1 MLEKQSPYLSHQ
13 NRLSDVIAAIQV
25 MGVYRHS
32 ARKIEAW
39 VELLGNKPK
48 SADNWLKIFNEH
60 PEFFRAGLDED
71 GFHTLVLRRAQPRTY
86 NTKTGD
92 EISIKEFKAL
102 EQSARKQYSRRPLST
117 EQILALI
124 DAAAKLQ
131 TQATIR
137 RQELR
142 WWVSIVVTALAALAG
157 SIIGATWS
165 T

>member
-1 MLEKQSPYLSHQ
+1 MIEKQSPYLSHQ
-13 NRLSDVIAAIQV
+13 DRLSDVIAAIQV
-25 MGVYRHS
+25 MGVYRYS
-32 ARKIEAW
+32 ARKIDAW
-39 VELLGNKPK
+39 IELLGSTPK
-48 SADNWLKIFNEH
+48 SADSWLTIFNEH

-71 GFHTLVLRRAQPRTY
+71 GLHTLVLRRAQPRTF

-92 EISIKEFKAL
+92 EITVKEFKVL
-102 EQSARKQYSRRPLST
+102 DESARKQYSRRPLST
-117 EQILALI
+117 DQILALI

-131 TQATIR
+131 TQAAVR

-165 T
+165 A